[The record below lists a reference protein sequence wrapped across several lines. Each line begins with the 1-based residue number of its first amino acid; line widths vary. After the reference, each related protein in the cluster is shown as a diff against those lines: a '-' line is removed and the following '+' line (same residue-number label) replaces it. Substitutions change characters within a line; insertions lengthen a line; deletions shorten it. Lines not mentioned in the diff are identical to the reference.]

1 MTSKL
6 QAVIF
11 WRNSCCIIAVVS
23 VIGGCGGGSSS
34 STTPPTPVAAN
45 PPPIRFVEIS
55 QQAGFS
61 YSHGLVEQPL
71 TEPLY
76 ISGGVAAGDYNDD
89 GLIDLYVVAG
99 STGSNLLFQNQGGN
113 SFRDVTGAAG
123 VGISGEPSAGPM
135 FADTD
140 GDGDL
145 DLFVGAVG
153 GHPVRLFE
161 NNGDGTFSDIT
172 SLSGLSLVTPNTF
185 SAAFGDYDGDG
196 WLDLFLAHWDQQT
209 VASDDTG
216 NLWRNEGNNVFT
228 NKSIQSGI
236 AAAIRGAHKTRGN
249 TDYTFSPIFAD
260 INNDGY
266 LDILV
271 ASDFVTS
278 RVFLNNGD
286 GGISGEYTFT
296 DVTDPAV
303 ITDTNGMGASV
314 GDYDND
320 GDLDWFVTSIF
331 SSNENEARE
340 QVRGADVKDGNRLYR
355 NNGDG
360 SFEDVTTEAG
370 VRQGDW
376 GWGSCFAD
384 FDSDGYLDIFHVNGW
399 SDGTVSDRS
408 RLFLSNGADGT
419 FSEVSRDV
427 GIDDYDHGRGVVC
440 ADTDNDGDI
449 DIFVANNSGPPVFY
463 RNDGGNTGNYL
474 AVELVGTSPN
484 TQAIGA
490 RITVS
495 AGGIDQLR
503 ELTAGSN
510 FSSNNPP
517 IQHFGLGAVTL
528 VDEIAVT
535 WPDGQQTIL
544 RGVAVNQRLELDHP
558 DL

>member
-1 MTSKL
+1 MAPS
-6 QAVIF
+6 
-11 WRNSCCIIAVVS
+11 WRDSWCVMIIAS
-23 VIGGCGGGSSS
+23 VIGGCGGGSSN
-34 STTPPTPVAAN
+34 STTPPTPTVAGA
-45 PPPIRFVEIS
+45 PPIEFVEIA

-61 YSHGLVEQPL
+61 YSHELVEHPL
-71 TEPLY
+71 TEPLV

-99 STGSNLLFQNQGGN
+99 SSGSNLLFQNQGGN
-113 SFRDVTGAAG
+113 SFRDVAGAAG
-123 VGISGEPSAGPM
+123 VDIGGVPGAGPM

-161 NNGDGTFSDIT
+161 NNADGTFTDIT
-172 SLSGLSLVTPNTF
+172 SLSGISLVAPNTF

-196 WLDLFLAHWDQQT
+196 WLDLFLAHWGQRT
-209 VASDDTG
+209 VAGADTE
-216 NLWRNEGNNVFT
+216 NLWHNDGNNVFT

-236 AAAIRGAHKTRGN
+236 SAAIRAAHKTRDN
-249 TDYTFSPIFAD
+249 TDYTFAPNFAD

-266 LDILV
+266 LDILL

-278 RVFLNNGD
+278 QVFLNNGD
-286 GGISGEYTFT
+286 GGVSGEYTFT
-296 DVTDPAV
+296 DITDRAV

-331 SSNENEARE
+331 SSSESEYGE
-340 QVRGADVKDGNRLYR
+340 LVPGADDKDGNRLYQ

-360 SFEDVTTEAG
+360 SFQDVTTEAG

-384 FDSDGYLDIFHVNGW
+384 FDNDGYLDIFHTNGW
-399 SDGTVSDRS
+399 SESAFSDRS

-427 GIDDYDHGRGVVC
+427 GIEDFDHGRGVVC
-440 ADTDNDGDI
+440 ADLDNDGDI
-449 DIFVANNSGPPVFY
+449 DVFVANNSGPPVYY
-463 RNDGGNTGNYL
+463 RNDGGNRGNYL
-474 AVELVGTSPN
+474 AVELTGTSPN
-484 TQAIGA
+484 TRAIGA
-490 RITVS
+490 RITLS
-495 AGGIDQLR
+495 AGGINQLR
-503 ELTAGSN
+503 EVAAGSN

-517 IQHFGLGAVTL
+517 YNTSGSARRR
-528 VDEIAVT
+528 
-535 WPDGQQTIL
+535 WSMKS
-544 RGVAVNQRLELDHP
+544 R
-558 DL
+558 